1 MISPRKR
8 IWGWWF
14 FDWASQP
21 VNTLLM
27 TFIFGPYFAEVARGY
42 FMGTGMEE
50 EAAKAAAQSYW
61 AFGLTITSLVI
72 MVLAPIL
79 GAIADSTGRR
89 LVWVWFFSLVYV
101 VAAWALWYVAPGGE
115 IGTLRWALF
124 FFGLAFLSME
134 FATIFTNALM
144 PSLGDHDDLGAI
156 SGSGFAFGYLG
167 GLIAL
172 FVMLLLFAE
181 GASSGRTLI
190 GLDPVLGL
198 DAEARE
204 GTRAVGPF
212 SAVWYLVFMIPF
224 FLWVK
229 EPKMPRG
236 QLHIGA
242 ALGSLVELLRSL
254 KFRKSLLAYLTSS
267 LFYRDAL
274 NALYGFGG
282 VYASNVLDWSIT
294 AIGIFGIVTLITGA
308 IFAWLGGRAD
318 DRFGPRRVITTA
330 VIMLAL
336 AAVGVLMISRDHVFG
351 LLVDESSSLPDI
363 AFYLMG
369 GVIGAAGGTL
379 QAASRTM
386 LVRQARE
393 GAIAEAFGL
402 YALAGKATAFL
413 APLSISAITMLTGSQ
428 PLGMIPLMVLFLL
441 SLILLAFVKPKGE
454 ETA

>member
-1 MISPRKR
+1 
-8 IWGWWF
+8 
-14 FDWASQP
+14 
-21 VNTLLM
+21 
-27 TFIFGPYFAEVARGY
+27 
-42 FMGTGMEE
+42 
-50 EAAKAAAQSYW
+50 
-61 AFGLTITSLVI
+61 
-72 MVLAPIL
+72 MV
-79 GAIADSTGRR
+79 
-89 LVWVWFFSLVYV
+89 
-101 VAAWALWYVAPGGE
+101 
-115 IGTLRWALF
+115 
-124 FFGLAFLSME
+124 
-134 FATIFTNALM
+134 
-144 PSLGDHDDLGAI
+144 DH
-156 SGSGFAFGYLG
+156 
-167 GLIAL
+167 
-172 FVMLLLFAE
+172 
-181 GASSGRTLI
+181 
-190 GLDPVLGL
+190 
-198 DAEARE
+198 
-204 GTRAVGPF
+204 
-212 SAVWYLVFMIPF
+212 
-224 FLWVK
+224 
-229 EPKMPRG
+229 
-236 QLHIGA
+236 
-242 ALGSLVELLRSL
+242 
-254 KFRKSLLAYLTSS
+254 
-267 LFYRDAL
+267 
-274 NALYGFGG
+274 
-282 VYASNVLDWSIT
+282 

-308 IFAWLGGRAD
+308 IFAWLGGGAD

>member
-1 MISPRKR
+1 MTHRRSVL
-8 IWGWWF
+8 GWYF

-21 VNTLLM
+21 FHTLLI
-27 TFIFGPYFAEVARGY
+27 TFLFAPYLKELLGDGAQAQTVWGFTIGVA
-42 FMGTGMEE
+42 
-50 EAAKAAAQSYW
+50 
-61 AFGLTITSLVI
+61 GLLIAITS
-72 MVLAPIL
+72 PWL
-79 GAIADSTGRR
+79 GALADRAGRR
-89 LVWVWFFSLVYV
+89 MWFVAGFSILYMLGS
-101 VAAWALWYVAPGGE
+101 WGLWYSAPASFNLPFLMLSFI
-115 IGTLRWALF
+115 IGMI
-124 FFGLAFLSME
+124 GVE
-134 FATIFTNALM
+134 FATVFTNSMLPDVA
-144 PSLGDHDDLGAI
+144 PKGELGRV
-156 SGSGFAFGYLG
+156 SGSGWAFGYLG
-167 GLIAL
+167 GLVAL
-172 FVMLLLFAE
+172 VFALV
-181 GASSGRTLI
+181 ALADSADTGRTLI
-190 GLDPVLGL
+190 GIAPLFGL
-198 DAEARE
+198 DASLRE
-204 GTRAVGPF
+204 GVRAVGPF
-212 SAVWYLVFMIPF
+212 TAIWYGVFMIPF
-224 FLWVK
+224 FLWVRL
-229 EPKMPRG
+229 PKVDNKMTMGHALRRAGPELRASLRELP
-236 QLHIGA
+236 QQRSLMA
-242 ALGSLVELLRSL
+242 FLGSSML
-254 KFRKSLLAYLTSS
+254 
-267 LFYRDAL
+267 YRDAL
-274 NALYGFGG
+274 NGFYAFGG
-282 VYASNVLDWSIT
+282 IYAAGVLDWSIT